1 MASQILFRRLNLAQ
15 GAVTRALVCAWGA
28 VCAHMHDARAR
39 LNAANAGE
47 RIALNPSRSNFEGK
61 SGLIEMTL
69 NHMNQGVAVVRPDG
83 RFWFYNRRA
92 LDYTGVSEENLPF
105 PPTTRAVFA
114 EQMRNEEFGPNG
126 ELLPEEVRAFLLEG
140 KGRPPKSYIR
150 RRPNGTVLEIRSD
163 PMPDG
168 SLIQTYTD
176 ITELAQA
183 KEAAEAAAR
192 AKANFLAVMSH
203 EIRTPLNGV
212 IGAAHAMRSTPLSEI
227 QARYLETVSS
237 CGDALLMLVNDILD
251 FSRLEAAGVALQ
263 EEACDPA
270 EVLRAAFL
278 VTKSAGEAK
287 GLEMAIE
294 GLDDLPP
301 AIVADAARLR
311 QALINL
317 LGNAVKFTSKGGVAL
332 VARVLGEEGGPASA
346 RRLQLSVRDTGIGV
360 SEGALERV
368 FDKFEQE
375 SASIQSVYG
384 GAGLGL
390 AITRTIIEAMD
401 GRVGVVSRQGEGS
414 TFWLEVPLV
423 EADDGAALALVQEA
437 QQAADAAESGPAHC
451 RPQRILVAEDVVT
464 NQLVIEATLTAL
476 GHAVTI
482 VGDGAA
488 ALARAQCEE
497 FDLIMLDMRMPKMDG
512 LEAARALRA
521 LGGDFATIPIVALT
535 ANAFGQDR
543 EACAQAGMD
552 AFLSK
557 PFNYREMASLIARLT
572 DGQIGTE
579 VEAADD
585 DAAAL
590 IQMCQDEC
598 AQLLQALSQ
607 AAAHDDSSACAR
619 ALHGL
624 RALME
629 SAELGAPAR
638 ETCGRLLDQAMAG
651 RALSRVEAQA
661 FEIAAREAL
670 NALGEK
676 EASVRKSAA

>member
-1 MASQILFRRLNLAQ
+1 L
-15 GAVTRALVCAWGA
+15 
-28 VCAHMHDARAR
+28 
-39 LNAANAGE
+39 
-47 RIALNPSRSNFEGK
+47 
-61 SGLIEMTL
+61 
-69 NHMNQGVAVVRPDG
+69 
-83 RFWFYNRRA
+83 
-92 LDYTGVSEENLPF
+92 
-105 PPTTRAVFA
+105 
-114 EQMRNEEFGPNG
+114 RNEEFGPNG
-126 ELLPEEVRAFLLEG
+126 ELLPEEVRAFFYEG

-183 KEAAEAAAR
+183 KDAAEAAAR
-192 AKANFLAVMSH
+192 AKTNFLAVMSH

-212 IGAAHAMRSTPLSEI
+212 IGAAQAMRSTSLGES
-227 QARYLETVSS
+227 QARYLETISS

-263 EEACDPA
+263 EAACDPA

-278 VTKSAGEAK
+278 VTKAAGEAK
-287 GLEMAIE
+287 GLDMALE

-317 LGNAVKFTSKGGVAL
+317 LGNAVKFTSGGGVAL
-332 VARVLGEEGGPASA
+332 IAEVSGEAGGPAHA
-346 RRLQLSVRDTGIGV
+346 RRLRLSVRDTGIGV

-375 SASIQSVYG
+375 SANIQSLYG

-390 AITRTIIEAMD
+390 AITRAIIEAMD
-401 GRVGVVSRQGEGS
+401 GRVGVVSQQGEGS
-414 TFWLEVPLV
+414 TFWLEIPLI
-423 EADDGAALALVQEA
+423 EADDGSALALA
-437 QQAADAAESGPAHC
+437 KAAADAAVLSPAHC
-451 RPQRILVAEDVVT
+451 RPQRILVAEDVAT

-476 GHAVTI
+476 GHSVAI

-521 LGGDFATIPIVALT
+521 LGGAFATIPIIALT

-557 PFNYREMASLIARLT
+557 PFNYREMSSLIARLT
-572 DGQIGTE
+572 AGGSEAE
-579 VEAADD
+579 VVDD

-590 IQMCQDEC
+590 VEMCQAEC

-607 AAAHDDSSACAR
+607 AAAQDDSRACAR

-624 RALME
+624 RALMQ
-629 SAELGAPAR
+629 SAELGEPVTEA
-638 ETCGRLLDQAMAG
+638 CGQLLDQAMAG
-651 RALSRVEAQA
+651 RALSLNEAHA
-661 FEIAAREAL
+661 LERAAHAALEAACARINEI
-670 NALGEK
+670 
-676 EASVRKSAA
+676 SHVRQSAA